1 MMVAEDNRLWWEA
14 AIVSTVAQSMLKGN
28 VDLEVGEEAMWEP
41 QTFVEG
47 GNIRSMFN
55 LAKEVVTRIDNVG
68 FGTTA
73 IAVTGNWDAT
83 RASRPSKTTSGEVEE
98 GAFW

>member
-14 AIVSTVAQSMLKGN
+14 AIVSTEVESMLKEN
-28 VDLEVGEEAMWEP
+28 VDLEVGEEATWKP
-41 QTFVEG
+41 QTFVEDG
-47 GNIRSMFN
+47 VIRSMFN

-68 FGTTA
+68 FSTPA

-83 RASRPSKTTSGEVEE
+83 RTSRPSRTTSGEVEE